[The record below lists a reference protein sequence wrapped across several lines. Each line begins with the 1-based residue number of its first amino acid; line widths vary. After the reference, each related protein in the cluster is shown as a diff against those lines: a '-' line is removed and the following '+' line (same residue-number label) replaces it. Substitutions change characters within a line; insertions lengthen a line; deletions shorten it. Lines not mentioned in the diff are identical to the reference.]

1 MVKVAK
7 LCFCIVVDGQDL
19 AGLYAGT
26 PEDAWDAASD
36 LSRARHIIYKEKPFH
51 SILSCAPPMYDE
63 IWTGGKC
70 MYKLEPVLADGGE
83 LIIYAPHIAEV
94 CVAHGKV
101 LHEIGYHCRDYF
113 LKQWDKF
120 KHYPWG
126 VLAHS
131 AHVHG
136 LGTYEQG
143 IETPR
148 ARVTLA
154 TGITAQTCERINLGY
169 RDPKSIRLDD
179 YANRESEGI
188 LLVPKAGEILHR
200 LKNPPVWACAD

>member
-1 MVKVAK
+1 
-7 LCFCIVVDGQDL
+7 
-19 AGLYAGT
+19 
-26 PEDAWDAASD
+26 
-36 LSRARHIIYKEKPFH
+36 
-51 SILSCAPPMYDE
+51 
-63 IWTGGKC
+63 
-70 MYKLEPVLADGGE
+70 
-83 LIIYAPHIAEV
+83 
-94 CVAHGKV
+94 VAHGKV

-148 ARVTLA
+148 AKVTLA
-154 TGITAQTCERINLGY
+154 TGIPTQTCERINLGY

-188 LLVPKAGEILHR
+188 LFVPKAGEILHR